1 MSIAILSEAF
11 RLAGVNDTDQEMIEP
26 SSPHTKP
33 ETTQNGQNQT
43 PQRADEDADI
53 DIDAL
58 RKEFFK
64 SWMEKNDPGWRWVP
78 EEERSVKPTIK
89 FSKPAPPMRQAPQRT
104 RRNDGVGVAV
114 QKMTACHNLLVLADA
129 ADEELRQKEHTFESI
144 FSRCRPP
151 PTPR

>member
-11 RLAGVNDTDQEMIEP
+11 RLAGVNDADQEMTDAP
-26 SSPHTKP
+26 SPHAQQ
-33 ETTQNGQNQT
+33 ENAQNQNQT
-43 PQRADEDADI
+43 PERADEDADI
-53 DIDAL
+53 DTL

-64 SWMEKNDPGWRWVP
+64 SWMEKNDPCWRWVS
-78 EEERSVKPTIK
+78 EEKRSAKPTIK

-104 RRNDGVGVAV
+104 RRNDVVGVTV

-144 FSRCRPP
+144 FSRCRPL